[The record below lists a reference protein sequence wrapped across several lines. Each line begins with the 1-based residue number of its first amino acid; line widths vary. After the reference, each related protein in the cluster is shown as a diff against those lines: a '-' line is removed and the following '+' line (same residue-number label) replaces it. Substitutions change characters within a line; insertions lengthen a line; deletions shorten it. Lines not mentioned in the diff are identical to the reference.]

1 MSNSQEIKCPK
12 CKSVF
17 TLDDA
22 PFADIVKQVRDH
34 EFSDELHKRL
44 EEAEKRL
51 ELEAQLSAKE
61 TESKAEA
68 ERAAL
73 NEELARLKSEL
84 SSAAT
89 AAELDKTKALEDL
102 KAQNTQLE
110 ADLKVA
116 AAAKEAQEATLKQEH
131 QNELSVKD
139 KEIELYKNMKVRQST
154 KAIGEDLEKH
164 CADEFNSVRAMA
176 FPNAYF
182 EKDTDAKTGS
192 QGDYIF
198 RDYVDEIQIV
208 SVMLEMKN
216 EADATDKKK
225 KNEDFFKELDKDRN
239 EKGCEYAILVSML
252 EKDSDYYNQGIV
264 DVSHKYPKMFVIRPQ
279 FFLPMLALLRNNAL
293 NTVDDK
299 RELQRIR
306 QQNIDV
312 ELFNDRL
319 EKFKK
324 DIGKS
329 AKWANDRYKDAIVDI
344 DKSIAMLTDLKDQLR
359 LWVQHAEGAE
369 TKANAVTIEALTEGN
384 DTMTK
389 KFKELGD

>member
-1 MSNSQEIKCPK
+1 MSNSKEIKCPN

-17 TLDDA
+17 TIDDA

-44 EEAEKRL
+44 VEAEKRL
-51 ELEAQLSAKE
+51 ELEAQISAKE
-61 TESKAEA
+61 IEAKAEA
-68 ERAAL
+68 ERVAL
-73 NEELARLKSEL
+73 IQENTRLNSEL
-84 SSAAT
+84 TSAAT
-89 AAELDKTKALEDL
+89 AAELDKTKALADL
-102 KAQNTQLE
+102 ITQNTQLE
-110 ADLKVA
+110 ADMKVL
-116 AAAKEAQEATLKQEH
+116 AAAKAAQEATLRQEH
-131 QNELSVKD
+131 LNELSVKD

-182 EKDTDAKTGS
+182 EKDTNAKSGS

-329 AKWANDRYKDAIVDI
+329 AKWANDRYKDAIDDI
-344 DKSIAMLTDLKDQLR
+344 DKSIDMLTDLKDQLR
-359 LWVQHAEGAE
+359 LWVQHAESAE
-369 TKANAVTIEALTEGN
+369 TKANAVTIESLTKDN

>member
-1 MSNSQEIKCPK
+1 MSNSKEIKCPN

-17 TLDDA
+17 TIDDA

-44 EEAEKRL
+44 EEAEKRF
-51 ELEAQLSAKE
+51 ELEAQISAKE
-61 TESKAEA
+61 TEAKAEA
-68 ERAAL
+68 ERVAL
-73 NEELARLKSEL
+73 NQVNARLKSEL

-89 AAELDKTKALEDL
+89 AAELDKTKALADL

-110 ADLKVA
+110 ADMKVV

-182 EKDTDAKTGS
+182 EKDTDAKSGS

-239 EKGCEYAILVSML
+239 EKGCEYAILVSLL

-329 AKWANDRYKDAIVDI
+329 AKWANDRYKDAIDDI
-344 DKSIAMLTDLKDQLR
+344 DKSIDMLTDLKDQLR
-359 LWVQHAEGAE
+359 LWVQHAESAE
-369 TKANAVTIEALTEGN
+369 TKANAVTIESLTKDN

>member
-44 EEAEKRL
+44 EDAEKRL
-51 ELEAQLSAKE
+51 ELEAQISAKE

-68 ERAAL
+68 ERAVL
-73 NEELARLKSEL
+73 NQELVRLKSEL

-89 AAELDKTKALEDL
+89 AAELDKTKALADL
-102 KAQNTQLE
+102 KAQNTLLE
-110 ADLKVA
+110 ADLKVV

-239 EKGCEYAILVSML
+239 EKGCEYAILVSLL
-252 EKDSDYYNQGIV
+252 EKESDYYNQGIV

-306 QQNIDV
+306 QQNVDV

-324 DIGKS
+324 DVGKS

-344 DKSIAMLTDLKDQLR
+344 DKSIDMLTDLKEQLR

-369 TKANAVTIEALTEGN
+369 TKANAVTIESLTKDN

>member
-73 NEELARLKSEL
+73 NQELARLKSEL

-198 RDYVDEIQIV
+198 RDYFDEIQIV

-225 KNEDFFKELDKDRN
+225 KNEDFLKELDKDRN

-252 EKDSDYYNQGIV
+252 EKDSDYFNQGIV

-324 DIGKS
+324 DVGKS

-344 DKSIAMLTDLKDQLR
+344 DKSIDMLTDLKEQLR

-369 TKANAVTIEALTEGN
+369 TKANAVTIESLTKDN

-389 KFKELGD
+389 KFKELGG

>member
-44 EEAEKRL
+44 EDAEKRL
-51 ELEAQLSAKE
+51 ELEAQISAKE

-73 NEELARLKSEL
+73 NQELTRLKSEL

-89 AAELDKTKALEDL
+89 TAELDKTKALADL

-110 ADLKVA
+110 ADLKVV

-239 EKGCEYAILVSML
+239 EKGCEYAILVSLL

-312 ELFNDRL
+312 EFFNDRL

-324 DIGKS
+324 DVGKS

-344 DKSIAMLTDLKDQLR
+344 DKSIDMLTDLKEQLR

-369 TKANAVTIEALTEGN
+369 TKANAVTIESLTKDN

>member
-1 MSNSQEIKCPK
+1 
-12 CKSVF
+12 VF

-44 EEAEKRL
+44 EDAEKRL
-51 ELEAQLSAKE
+51 ELEAQISAKE

-68 ERAAL
+68 ERAVL
-73 NEELARLKSEL
+73 NQELVRLKSEL

-89 AAELDKTKALEDL
+89 AAELDKTKALADL
-102 KAQNTQLE
+102 KAQNTLLE
-110 ADLKVA
+110 ADLKVV

-239 EKGCEYAILVSML
+239 EKGCEYAILVSLL
-252 EKDSDYYNQGIV
+252 EKESDYYNQGIV

-306 QQNIDV
+306 QQNVDV

-324 DIGKS
+324 DVGKS

-344 DKSIAMLTDLKDQLR
+344 DKSIDMLTDLKEQLR

-369 TKANAVTIEALTEGN
+369 TKANAVTIESLTKDN

>member
-51 ELEAQLSAKE
+51 ELEAQISAKE
-61 TESKAEA
+61 TEAKAEA
-68 ERAAL
+68 ERVAL
-73 NEELARLKSEL
+73 NQENARLKSEL

-89 AAELDKTKALEDL
+89 AAELDKTKALADL

-110 ADLKVA
+110 ADMKVV

-182 EKDTDAKTGS
+182 EKDTDAKSGS

-239 EKGCEYAILVSML
+239 EKGCEYAILVSLL

-329 AKWANDRYKDAIVDI
+329 AKWANDRYKDAIDDI
-344 DKSIAMLTDLKDQLR
+344 DKSIDMLTDLKDQLR
-359 LWVQHAEGAE
+359 LWVQHAESAE
-369 TKANAVTIEALTEGN
+369 TKANAVTIESLTKDN

>member
-12 CKSVF
+12 CASVF

-51 ELEAQLSAKE
+51 ELEAQISAKE
-61 TESKAEA
+61 TQSKAEA

-73 NEELARLKSEL
+73 NQELARLKSEL

-89 AAELDKTKALEDL
+89 AAELDKTKALADL

-110 ADLKVA
+110 ADLKVV

-239 EKGCEYAILVSML
+239 EKGCEYAILVSLL

-324 DIGKS
+324 DVGKS

-344 DKSIAMLTDLKDQLR
+344 DKSIDMLTDLKEQLR

-369 TKANAVTIEALTEGN
+369 TKANAVTIESLTKDN